1 MIKLLLPLYFAVP
14 GLIYI
19 GIILAIIIASVI
31 KVIKFWKLK
40 KIENNDLIIGLII
53 SLFLFGILYFFYK
66 GGTENLNLIFF
77 GPLLLFFLPYC
88 IHIAAHREKKENYVY
103 KLSAIVIVSSMLLVF
118 LRAVISN
125 FL

>member
-14 GLIYI
+14 GLIYFV
-19 GIILAIIIASVI
+19 IILAIAFASVI

-40 KIENNDLIIGLII
+40 KIENNDLIIGFII
-53 SLFLFGILYFFYK
+53 SLFLFGVLYFFYK
-66 GGTENLNLIFF
+66 GEKENLSLIFF

-88 IHIAAHREKKENYVY
+88 IHIATHRKKKENYTY
-103 KLSAIVIVSSMLLVF
+103 KLSAIVIVSSLLLIF